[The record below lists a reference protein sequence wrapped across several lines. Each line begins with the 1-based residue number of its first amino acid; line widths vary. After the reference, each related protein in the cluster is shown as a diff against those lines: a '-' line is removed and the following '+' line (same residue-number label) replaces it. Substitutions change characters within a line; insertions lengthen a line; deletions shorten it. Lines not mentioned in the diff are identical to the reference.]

1 VARLLDRRFER
12 DKADETND
20 EESTM
25 TIRIASVS
33 QLMPMADRLVVR
45 PAKQE
50 DVTKGGIFLP
60 DSAQERPQEGV
71 VVAVGPGR
79 YSRKGKRMAV
89 GLKAGD
95 KVIYSKYAGT
105 EIEVEDEELLVIGA
119 SDVLAKIS

>member
-1 VARLLDRRFER
+1 
-12 DKADETND
+12 
-20 EESTM
+20 M

-50 DVTKGGIFLP
+50 DVTKSGIFIP

-79 YSRKGKRMAV
+79 YSRKGKRVAV
-89 GLKAGD
+89 GIKAGD

-119 SDVLAKIS
+119 NDVLAKIS